1 MTLQNRLGTHTDDV
15 LGESENTEQL
25 GYPGDKGQLVTVPPR
40 NNTAQEIIKFP
51 KNSELE
57 SCEVCG
63 RSFKKGRGLKIHQG
77 KTKCKSVLENRKCK
91 SKEGGPQ
98 DSHHSGTTNSTFLNR
113 PTQFLS
119 EASKGGLK
127 DSKGD
132 QARETCKKSEGKKS
146 SLGAKKNIGK
156 KNKGKI
162 ESPSVDIRN
171 FVIKCERKGTGMSDK
186 TSNQPIE
193 QNSQNK
199 SSENN
204 KSFEDIH
211 KKLSLELNKGNREDI
226 FSRHYIPMSREDS
239 RSLTGKNWL
248 NDNVINEYFHLI
260 SLKKKSS
267 YFVQPLPSLL
277 PNRF

>member
-1 MTLQNRLGTHTDDV
+1 MTLRNRLGTHTDDV

-98 DSHHSGTTNSTFLNR
+98 DSHHSGTTNSTFLDR

-119 EASKGGLK
+119 EVSKRDLK
-127 DSKGD
+127 DSKD
-132 QARETCKKSEGKKS
+132 NQARETCKKSEGKQKV
-146 SLGAKKNIGK
+146 LGGK
-156 KNKGKI
+156 RNKNKGKV
-162 ESPSVDIRN
+162 ESSSVDIRN
-171 FVIKCERKGTGMSDK
+171 FVIKCER
-186 TSNQPIE
+186 
-193 QNSQNK
+193 
-199 SSENN
+199 
-204 KSFEDIH
+204 
-211 KKLSLELNKGNREDI
+211 
-226 FSRHYIPMSREDS
+226 
-239 RSLTGKNWL
+239 
-248 NDNVINEYFHLI
+248 
-260 SLKKKSS
+260 
-267 YFVQPLPSLL
+267 
-277 PNRF
+277 